1 MAPASSQGF
10 RISFGYHQVEDRLM
24 VFFGDQSGEI
34 KSLALTRRL
43 TGRIVNALAQVLK
56 KSSNEARNAPSEMQ
70 DDIILL
76 EHQDALQDR
85 QSSASSQASGE
96 RQQGKSKTA
105 VGDGPV
111 QLVHAAQ
118 IVSKPDGF
126 VFVFLGPQHPLA
138 TMNLNRK
145 DLHRLLETLSLY
157 AHKVDWDIP
166 VDVSWLNPDL
176 SKIIVN

>member
-1 MAPASSQGF
+1 
-10 RISFGYHQVEDRLM
+10 M
-24 VFFGDQSGEI
+24 VLFDDQSGNI
-34 KSLALTRRL
+34 KTLALTRRL

-56 KSSNEARNAPSEMQ
+56 KSSNAPSEMQ

-76 EHQDALQDR
+76 EHQVALQDR

-96 RQQGKSKTA
+96 RLVKSKQVLGA
-105 VGDGPV
+105 GPV
-111 QLVHAAQ
+111 HLVHAVQ
-118 IVSKPDGF
+118 IVSKTEGF

-138 TMNLNRK
+138 TMNLSRK
-145 DLHRLLETLSLY
+145 DLHRLLEAISLY

-176 SKIIVN
+176 SKITVN